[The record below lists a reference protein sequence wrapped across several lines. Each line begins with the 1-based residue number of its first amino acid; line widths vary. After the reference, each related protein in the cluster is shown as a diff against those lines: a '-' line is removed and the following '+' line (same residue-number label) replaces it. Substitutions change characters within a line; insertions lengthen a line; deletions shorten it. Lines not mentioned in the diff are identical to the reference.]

1 MWRICSSENFCVA
14 IGTIYIY
21 IYIYVVAMP
30 KSVLTLSIEMHPS
43 GKDDQLEFSG
53 SLERLGPLFMLVSV
67 A

>member
-1 MWRICSSENFCVA
+1 MLIFDLLNTSALLLAR
-14 IGTIYIY
+14 YIY

-43 GKDDQLEFSG
+43 GKDDQLEFPR

>member
-1 MWRICSSENFCVA
+1 
-14 IGTIYIY
+14 
-21 IYIYVVAMP
+21 MP